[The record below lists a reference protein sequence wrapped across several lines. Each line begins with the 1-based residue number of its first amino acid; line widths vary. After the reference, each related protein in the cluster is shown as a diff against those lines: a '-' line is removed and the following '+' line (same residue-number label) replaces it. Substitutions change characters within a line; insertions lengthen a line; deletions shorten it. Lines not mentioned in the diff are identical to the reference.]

1 MRRTITLL
9 LAPLLA
15 AVVLAACG
23 GNDST
28 TNQATAAA
36 PTTTVAPTA
45 ATNPNVKT
53 AMNDRFG
60 DILTDTSGKTLY
72 TLTNNRK
79 DVPCTGQCAA
89 IWPPLAGTDYYRFVN
104 DKAPGDA
111 NGDGIQN
118 FGGVW
123 HVVHPAGATTP
134 ATSAPTATTEA
145 PTSSGGGY
153 GY

>member
-9 LAPLLA
+9 LALLLA
-15 AVVLAACG
+15 GVVLAACG
-23 GNDST
+23 GDDT
-28 TNQATAAA
+28 TTDQSTAAA
-36 PTTTVAPTA
+36 PTTAAPATT
-45 ATNPNVKT
+45 TNPNVKT

-60 DILTDTSGKTLY
+60 EILTDTSGKALY
-72 TLTNNRK
+72 TLTNNGK

-89 IWPPLAGTDYYRFVN
+89 IWPPLEGTNYYRFVKDTN
-104 DKAPGDA
+104 PGDV
-111 NGDGIQN
+111 NGDGIEN

-123 HVVHPAGATTP
+123 HVAHPAGATA

-145 PTSSGGGY
+145 PMSSGGGY

>member
-23 GNDST
+23 GDDT
-28 TNQATAAA
+28 TTDQSTAAA
-36 PTTTVAPTA
+36 PTTTAAPAT
-45 ATNPNVKT
+45 ATNPDVKT

-72 TLTNNRK
+72 TLTNNGK

-89 IWPPLAGTDYYRFVN
+89 IWPPLEGTNYYRFVN
-104 DKAPGDA
+104 DKAAGDV
-111 NGDGIQN
+111 NGDGIEN

-123 HVVHPAGATTP
+123 HVAHPAGATTP

-145 PTSSGGGY
+145 PMSSGGGY